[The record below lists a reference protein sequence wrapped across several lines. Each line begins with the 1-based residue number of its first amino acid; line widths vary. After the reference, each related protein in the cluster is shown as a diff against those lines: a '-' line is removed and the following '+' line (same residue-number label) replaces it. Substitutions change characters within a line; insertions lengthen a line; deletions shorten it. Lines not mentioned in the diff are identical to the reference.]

1 MNSPSEV
8 DSHNWVGDNLVDKQ
22 STRSRVTIGLVIS
35 SWINSPPGVGSHY
48 WVGDILVDEQATK
61 RSID

>member
-1 MNSPSEV
+1 MAQLPVANAQNILPDRATSGHV
-8 DSHNWVGDNLVDKQ
+8 
-22 STRSRVTIGLVIS
+22 
-35 SWINSPPGVGSHY
+35 GVGSHY